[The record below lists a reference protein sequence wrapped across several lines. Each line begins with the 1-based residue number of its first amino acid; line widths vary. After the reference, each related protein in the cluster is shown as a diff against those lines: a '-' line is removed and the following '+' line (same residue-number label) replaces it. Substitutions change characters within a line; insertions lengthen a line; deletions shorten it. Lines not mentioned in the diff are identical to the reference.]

1 MLLKLVDKYH
11 CDWKKISFEMK
22 NRNIRQCK
30 ERYYHYLSPNIK
42 SDIWTPDEDIILLK
56 MIDQHGRK
64 WKYFENIFS
73 GRTEINIRN
82 RYYVLSRKFK
92 SPPVTLIE
100 LYSNLQMNQN
110 IQEEN
115 QNDNKKDKLNHN
127 QKENENEFISQN
139 NDIRVEP
146 NLDDDLFFDY
156 NDDTI
161 QNDSDFLYENSMNE
175 FFIDSA
181 FY

>member
-1 MLLKLVDKYH
+1 
-11 CDWKKISFEMK
+11 
-22 NRNIRQCK
+22 
-30 ERYYHYLSPNIK
+30 
-42 SDIWTPDEDIILLK
+42 

-92 SPPVTLIE
+92 KEAKKINKFSQNHCPIESPPVTLIE
-100 LYSNLQMNQN
+100 LYSKQQMNQN

-115 QNDNKKDKLNHN
+115 QNDTKKDKLNHN
-127 QKENENEFISQN
+127 QNENEFLFPN
-139 NDIRVEP
+139 NDIRVES
-146 NLDDDLFFDY
+146 NLDNDLFFDY

-161 QNDSDFLYENSMNE
+161 QNDSDFLSENSMNE